1 MLDKFEPSVKICHF
15 YEYYKNNTKR
25 QTRVQISNGNVLI
38 AKQNIIKTFNTAINI
53 KKFALIDQNIIEI

>member
-25 QTRVQISNGNVLI
+25 QTSVQISNGNVLI